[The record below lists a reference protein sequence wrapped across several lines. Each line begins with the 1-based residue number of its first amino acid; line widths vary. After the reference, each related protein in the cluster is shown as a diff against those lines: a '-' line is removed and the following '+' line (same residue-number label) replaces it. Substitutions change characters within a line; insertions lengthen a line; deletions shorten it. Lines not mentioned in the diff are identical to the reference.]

1 MVNQSVKRYI
11 ADLVGSLLVLGEG
24 LTEYIQKLNH
34 TSAVISAVL
43 VLKENGTAERLR
55 KLRESLY
62 DVMEYVFDPKT
73 RPLAWVKASQIH
85 EQLLAIIYENDLI
98 DFQELLNF
106 QRKLEEK
113 WKKRGGVIGES

>member
-34 TSAVISAVL
+34 TSAVVSAVL
-43 VLKENGTAERLR
+43 KDKKVKD
-55 KLRESLY
+55 LREKLY
-62 DVMEYVFDPKT
+62 DVMEYIYNPKT
-73 RPLAWVKASQIH
+73 IPLAWIEASKIH
-85 EQLLAIIYENDLI
+85 EELLLVVFENDLI
-98 DFQELLNF
+98 DFQELLNL
-106 QRKLEEK
+106 QQKLEEK